1 MFLRVAILRC
11 GRCFYST
18 TNSVHL
24 LRHNEDFHGQDT
36 PVMVKAATSEVVI
49 KAAEVTTTKAGKV
62 TIKAV
67 EAAVTPQRNP
77 VPSRDYTRKPQ
88 ATVMDETDM
97 VTTDTTEGVSEAD
110 FLFDDETATEAEE
123 VKEKVNKATNEVI
136 KATPEVIPLLEIE
149 APKSDGSKKKCPDCD
164 FSTDERYG
172 ITRHVRDVHGI
183 LAAAKC
189 GLCKYEAEDDGF
201 LLNLAKV
208 RAGSLR
214 VVHHY
219 FLSLKLCSGIG

>member
-1 MFLRVAILRC
+1 MRC

-24 LRHNEDFHGQDT
+24 QRHNEDFHGQDT
-36 PVMVKAATSEVVI
+36 PVRVKAATSEVVI
-49 KAAEVTTTKAGKV
+49 KAAEVTTTKAGEV

-67 EAAVTPQRNP
+67 EAAMTPQRNP

-88 ATVMDETDM
+88 ATVMDETD
-97 VTTDTTEGVSEAD
+97 VVATDTTEGVSEAD
-110 FLFDDETATEAEE
+110 FLFDDETVEEDNEVNKVTEKA
-123 VKEKVNKATNEVI
+123 NKATNEVI
-136 KATPEVIPLLEIE
+136 EDTPEVIPLLEID
-149 APKSDGSKKKCPDCD
+149 ARKSDDGAKKKCPDCD
-164 FSTDERYG
+164 FATDERYG

-208 RAGSLR
+208 R
-214 VVHHY
+214 
-219 FLSLKLCSGIG
+219 FM

>member
-1 MFLRVAILRC
+1 MRC

-24 LRHNEDFHGQDT
+24 QRHNEDFHGQDT
-36 PVMVKAATSEVVI
+36 PVRVKAATSEVVI
-49 KAAEVTTTKAGKV
+49 KAAEVTTNAGEV

-67 EAAVTPQRNP
+67 EAAIAHQRNP
-77 VPSRDYTRKPQ
+77 VPSRDYTRK
-88 ATVMDETDM
+88 AKTTVMEETDM

-123 VKEKVNKATNEVI
+123 VKEKVNEATKEVI

-149 APKSDGSKKKCPDCD
+149 APKSDDDAKKKCPDCD
-164 FSTDERYG
+164 FATDERYG

-208 RAGSLR
+208 RNCL
-214 VVHHY
+214 
-219 FLSLKLCSGIG
+219 LSF